1 MGEDFTRKMS
11 DAHEYSTP
19 ANEVDL
25 DLIMDI
31 HNNDVG
37 IQSGRENPNATPREL
52 TNIIKNKIAEGEMII
67 IKDNKLIKSNGKP
80 LTEKEIRRLDK
91 SHEIKNDILF
101 HPNTKVEGSRY
112 EE

>member
-1 MGEDFTRKMS
+1 
-11 DAHEYSTP
+11 
-19 ANEVDL
+19 
-25 DLIMDI
+25 
-31 HNNDVG
+31 
-37 IQSGRENPNATPREL
+37 
-52 TNIIKNKIAEGEMII
+52 MII

>member
-37 IQSGRENPNATPREL
+37 IQAGRENPNATPTGAAHSVAEL
-52 TNIIKNKIAEGEMII
+52 
-67 IKDNKLIKSNGKP
+67 
-80 LTEKEIRRLDK
+80 RRRF
-91 SHEIKNDILF
+91 E
-101 HPNTKVEGSRY
+101 SRG
-112 EE
+112 